1 MNNTKIQWTEMS
13 WNPVWGCDKVSPGC
27 KFCYAERIARAGH
40 IPGSQAWVHAFDV
53 RLWPERLTQ
62 PIDQKK
68 PRLIFVCSMS
78 DLFNEAVPDYYRIK
92 IFETMNEASWH
103 TFQVLTKRPEAMLR
117 FYSLYADL
125 FRPNIW
131 IGVSVEMKQYLSRIN
146 SLTGIVLPVKFVSFE
161 PLLGDLGDIRN
172 YLKIVNWVIVGGE
185 SGPNARPMRVEWA
198 LSIRDQCRDA
208 GVRFFFKQ
216 MGGTTKIDGAWG
228 GHLLEGEEYMEMPS
242 QVQGMRQMRL

>member
-13 WNPVWGCDKVSPGC
+13 WNPVRGCNKVSPGC

-53 RLWPERLTQ
+53 RLWPERLAQ
-62 PIDQKK
+62 PTDQKK
-68 PRLIFVCSMS
+68 PRLVFVCSMA
-78 DLFNEAVPDYYRIK
+78 DLFNETIPDDYRVK
-92 IFETMNEASWH
+92 IFEVMNKASWH

-125 FRPNIW
+125 FKSNIW
-131 IGVSVEMKQYLSRIN
+131 IGVSVEMKQYLNRIN
-146 SLTGIVLPVKFVSFE
+146 GLSGMVSPVKFVSFE
-161 PLLGDLGDIRN
+161 PLLEDLGDIRN

-208 GVRFFFKQ
+208 GVKFFFKQ

-228 GHLLEGEEYMEMPS
+228 GNLLEGRKYQEMPS